1 MHKQRKGRQ
10 DAMIPMSAKEERMAY
25 WVPPWAEGSYASGCK
40 QEQKDTVAG
49 YQAAFAFGATAES
62 FP

>member
-1 MHKQRKGRQ
+1 
-10 DAMIPMSAKEERMAY
+10 MIPMSAKEERMPY